1 MGIIKQGILGGF
13 SGKVANVVGTSW
25 KGIAVVKSQ
34 PLSVANP
41 KTAAQVAQRT
51 KLAACVKILQPILS
65 EVIKPLNDR
74 FAGQMSGYNYALQKS
89 INAFDSLGNLSAP
102 ENFKISRSTAKA
114 QLIDAIAA
122 ETKIT
127 KYKVSWTSDAGGGYA
142 LASDKGYLVCING
155 MNNRIASKT
164 GFVRSAGE
172 AVVEFQDGEVEAG
185 EDLHF
190 YLAFLRSDGT
200 IGFAQAYERKD
211 VDPV

>member
-41 KTAAQVAQRT
+41 RTAAQVAQRN
-51 KLAACVKILQPILS
+51 KLSACVKTLQPILS

-89 INAFDSLGNLSAP
+89 IEAFDASGNMAAP

-114 QLIDAIAA
+114 QLVDAIAA
-122 ETKIT
+122 EAKIT
-127 KYKVSWTSDAGGGYA
+127 KYKVRWTSDAGEGYA
-142 LASDKGYLVCING
+142 LATDKGYLVGINIDSG
-155 MNNRIASKT
+155 AVAYSTN
-164 GFVRSAGE
+164 FVRSANQ
-172 AVVEFQDGEVEAG
+172 AFVEWADGEVSPNDELA
-185 EDLHF
+185 F

-200 IGFAQAYERKD
+200 VGFAQSFQMCDAI
-211 VDPV
+211 V

>member
-41 KTAAQVAQRT
+41 RTAAQVAQRN
-51 KLAACVKILQPILS
+51 KLSACVSVLQPMLA

-89 INAFDSLGNLSAP
+89 IDAFDPSGNLSTP

-114 QLIDAIAA
+114 QLVDAIAA
-122 ETKIT
+122 EAKIT
-127 KYKVSWTSDAGGGYA
+127 KYKVRWTSDAGEGYA
-142 LASDKGYLVCING
+142 LATDRGYLVCVNAA
-155 MNNRIASKT
+155 NNKVAVST
-164 GFVRSAGE
+164 GFTRGNGQAY
-172 AVVEFQDGEVEAG
+172 VEFADGEVEVS
-185 EDLHF
+185 DTLNF
-190 YLAFLRSDGT
+190 YLAFLRADGT
-200 IGFAQAYERKD
+200 VGFAQTWGQLDAAA
-211 VDPV
+211 V

>member
-89 INAFDSLGNLSAP
+89 IEAFDASGNLATP
-102 ENFKISRSTAKA
+102 ENFRISRSTAKA
-114 QLIDAIAA
+114 QLVDAIAA
-122 ETKIT
+122 EAKIT
-127 KYKVSWTSDAGGGYA
+127 KYKVSWTSDAGEGYA
-142 LASDKGYLVCING
+142 LATDKGYVVGINV
-155 MNNRIASKT
+155 NT
-164 GFVRSAGE
+164 GAVAYSTNFVRSANQ
-172 AVVEFQDGEVEAG
+172 AFVEWADGEVSPNDELA
-185 EDLHF
+185 F

-200 IGFAQAYERKD
+200 VGFAQSFQMCDAI
-211 VDPV
+211 V

>member
-41 KTAAQVAQRT
+41 RTAAQVAQRN
-51 KLAACVKILQPILS
+51 KLSACVKTLQPILS

-89 INAFDSLGNLSAP
+89 IEAFDALGNLAAP

-114 QLIDAIAA
+114 QLVDAIAA
-122 ETKIT
+122 EAKIT
-127 KYKVSWTSDAGGGYA
+127 KYKVSWTSDAGEGYA
-142 LASDKGYLVCING
+142 LNTDKGYVVGINT
-155 MNNRIASKT
+155 NT
-164 GFVRSAGE
+164 GAVAYSTNFVRSANK
-172 AVVEFQDGEVEAG
+172 AFVEWADGEVSEGDTLA
-185 EDLHF
+185 F

-200 IGFAQAYERKD
+200 VGFAQSFQMCDAII
-211 VDPV
+211 